1 MVYKIIEKED
11 FIIFDPYLGEEMVLG
26 NCRRAISTESGETV
40 WDASDHEGT
49 TLLAS
54 CTHLGRNGTDY
65 FRAQDCINGTLLP
78 EHILGREPTNLT
90 TLHHVFQTKSNYHFS
105 DLNLKI

>member
-1 MVYKIIEKED
+1 MKIPL
-11 FIIFDPYLGEEMVLG
+11 FFVGEEIVLG

-40 WDASDHEGT
+40 WDASDSDGT

-54 CTHLGRNGTDY
+54 CTILGQNGTDF

-90 TLHHVFQTKSNYHFS
+90 TLHNVFHEQSNQYT
-105 DLNLKI
+105 NLY

>member
-1 MVYKIIEKED
+1 MKIPL
-11 FIIFDPYLGEEMVLG
+11 FFVGEEIVLG

-40 WDASDHEGT
+40 WDANDHEGK

-54 CTHLGRNGTDY
+54 CTILGQNGTEY

-78 EHILGREPTNLT
+78 EHVLGREPTNLT
-90 TLHHVFQTKSNYHFS
+90 TLHNVFHTMSKYFMRIH
-105 DLNLKI
+105 LY